1 MLRRQTSWTIT
12 SQTVLMSECQCFQ
25 LVICAMFVPVSAL
38 NISLQ
43 MNLKYMNYLL
53 VLMWLSPLVLTK
65 LQDIWSKTLL
75 INITPAVT
83 AIFNQS
89 ICEGKFPTEWK
100 KSRTTPV
107 PKSYDHSVVE
117 NFRPISILSKELEHI
132 FHNQLLEE
140 INSDKQWGFSQGKS
154 TVGTLLTTV
163 DN

>member
-1 MLRRQTSWTIT
+1 MPLLSTSNLCYVCP
-12 SQTVLMSECQCFQ
+12 SLYSEHI
-25 LVICAMFVPVSAL
+25 LTNESEV
-38 NISLQ
+38 
-43 MNLKYMNYLL
+43 YELL
-53 VLMWLSPLVLTK
+53 VGIDVTK
-65 LQDIWSKTLL
+65 STGPDEITGHMIQNTAYS
-75 INITPAVT
+75 ITPAVT

-132 FHNQLLEE
+132 FHNRLLEE